1 MNTHKITTP
10 IGSEEIEIKDW
21 ITGLEAE
28 HIDELMYEAM
38 AVKADMAGK
47 ADIGNI
53 DLKKMISETNHRK
66 VETFV
71 VSIGKSS
78 DSSPEV
84 AILDTVLSMHE
95 EDYKF
100 ILDHIDEQRKKK

>member
-10 IGSEEIEIKDW
+10 IGSKEIEIKSW
-21 ITGLEAE
+21 ITGREAE

-66 VETFV
+66 IETFV
-71 VSIGKSS
+71 ISVDGVK
-78 DSSPEV
+78 DDTLNKV
-84 AILDTVLSMHE
+84 LDMHE
-95 EDYKF
+95 DDTKF
-100 ILDHIDEQRKKK
+100 ILDSIEDQRKKK